1 MITISGFRAEE
12 MRSEMRQKR
21 LHGKGLY
28 RVVLFLLVLSV
39 VTGIITVCGRKDRSV
54 QAADG

>member
-39 VTGIITVCGRKDRSV
+39 VTCIFTVLGM
-54 QAADG
+54 